1 MDLLEAM
8 RAFVAVAEA
17 GSFTAAAERRDL
29 SRAMASKHV
38 MDLEAHLGL
47 RLLDRTTR
55 SVGLTEAGATYAAR
69 CREIIDA
76 IEAAEHEAT
85 SGAAEPV
92 GRLRV
97 SAPSFFGSRF
107 IAPLIA
113 QFAERHP
120 KVGVELLLDD
130 KFVDLVQEGCD
141 LAIRIGRLE
150 DSSLVASRIASAKL
164 MVCGAPSYLDRR
176 GRPRRPADL
185 SEHECLRYS
194 HATVGA
200 AWPFD
205 GPDGPELVRLSS
217 RFASNNAES
226 LCAMAAAGLGL
237 VCAPDFYVAEL
248 LRAGELE
255 QVLADR
261 MIEPLGIFIV
271 HPSRRHV
278 PSKVRAFI
286 EFVTLEFSQRPPCEE
301 H

>member
-1 MDLLEAM
+1 MDQLQTM
-8 RAFVAVAEA
+8 RAFVAIAET
-17 GSFTAAAERRDL
+17 GSFTAAAARL
-29 SRAMASKHV
+29 HMSRAMASKHV

-76 IEAAEHEAT
+76 VETAEQEAT
-85 SGAAEPV
+85 SGGAEPV

-97 SAPSFFGSRF
+97 SAPCFFGSRF
-107 IAPLIA
+107 VAPLVA
-113 QFAERHP
+113 QFAERFP
-120 KVGVELLLDD
+120 RVGVEFLLDD
-130 KFVDLVQEGCD
+130 RFVDLVDEGCD

-150 DSSLVASRIASAKL
+150 DSSLVASRVASAKL
-164 MVCGAPSYLDRR
+164 MVCGAPTYLDRR

-185 SEHECLRYS
+185 LGHECLRYS
-194 HATVGA
+194 HAMVGA

-217 RFASNNAES
+217 RFASNSAEA

-237 VCAPDFYVAEL
+237 VCAPDFYFAEL
-248 LRAGELE
+248 LRAGALE
-255 QVLADR
+255 QVLAEH
-261 MIEPLGIFIV
+261 MIEPLGIFVV

-286 EFVTLEFSQRPPCEE
+286 EFVTREFATRPPCAL
-301 H
+301 